1 MVDDLNETTS
11 LTREITYHLRSGRR
25 VRTFFRSPNFVTA
38 VRSCI
43 TFYQH
48 HVNFSPGG
56 RSNVA
61 IQISERRGEERDIV
75 LLTTNRSLVA

>member
-43 TFYQH
+43 TFYGAGYPMQDRDYE
-48 HVNFSPGG
+48 VNLWAQNQYFPHLIPTYSLNL
-56 RSNVA
+56 SN
-61 IQISERRGEERDIV
+61 Q
-75 LLTTNRSLVA
+75 